1 MNYKG
6 YEIDDHKDVLVE
18 ETPYKEY
25 YNNYVEFTLDDLE
38 ELVNDYKE
46 KENALKNDGV
56 EFRDLKINFHGTSYY
71 YNPNGPDEDA
81 NMEVYFS
88 YYRPE
93 TEEERDD
100 RILNKMNWIDSEILR
115 DEWAKDYE
123 KRSKKADIEKA
134 KKLLEENGYSVK

>member
-1 MNYKG
+1 MIYKG
-6 YEIDDHKDVLVE
+6 KEIEDHKDVLVE
-18 ETPYKEY
+18 EPSFIEY
-25 YNNYVEFTLDDLE
+25 GNNYVEFDLE
-38 ELVNDYKE
+38 DLEDLARDYRE
-46 KENALKNDGV
+46 KEQSLKEEGI
-56 EFRDLKINFHGTSYY
+56 EFRDLIMTFHGTSYY
-71 YNPNGPDEDA
+71 CNPNGPDEDS
-81 NMEVYFS
+81 NMEIYFS

-134 KKLLEENGYSVK
+134 KKLLEENGYKIN

>member
-1 MNYKG
+1 MIYKG
-6 YEIDDHKDVLVE
+6 REIEDHKDVLVE

-38 ELVNDYKE
+38 EFANDYKE
-46 KENALKNDGV
+46 KENALKNDGT
-56 EFRDLKINFHGTSYY
+56 EFRDLKLNFHGTSYY
-71 YNPNGPDEDA
+71 CNPNGPDEDA

-100 RILNKMNWIDSEILR
+100 RILKKMDWIDSEILR

-134 KKLLEENGYSVK
+134 KKLLEENGYKIN

>member
-46 KENALKNDGV
+46 KENALKNDGA
-56 EFRDLKINFHGTSYY
+56 EFRDLKINFHGTSYC

-81 NMEVYFS
+81 NMEIYFS

-100 RILNKMNWIDSEILR
+100 RIINKMSWIDSEIRLN
-115 DEWAKDYE
+115 EWAKDYE